1 MALVNISE
9 AARLTGKNRRT
20 IQRHITAGKLSKA
33 ADGENID
40 TSELLRVYGALNAQ
54 PVAPAQDVTMSHETA
69 LKTTEPDTEKEAL
82 KAEIN
87 RLKSVLAEKDE
98 RINDKQAHIDSLN
111 SALLLLK
118 HDKDTELAEKEKNA
132 SKRQSSGFLGWF
144 KRGNKK

>member
-1 MALVNISE
+1 LLV
-9 AARLTGKNRRT
+9 RLTGKSRNTLHSYIRT
-20 IQRHITAGKLSKA
+20 GKLSTVHNHVTDSK
-33 ADGENID
+33 GID
-40 TSELLRVYGALNAQ
+40 TSELLRVFGELKNTSNTLH
-54 PVAPAQDVTMSHETA
+54 DSVTSEQSITS
-69 LKTTEPDTEKEAL
+69 KTTDQDPEKEAL

-118 HDKDTELAEKEKNA
+118 HDRDTGLAEKENNA
-132 SKRQSSGFLGWF
+132 SKRQAGGFLGWF